1 MGYRIAEAAWE
12 RGADVVLVSGPTTLA
27 HPTGVSVRAVD
38 TTAQLDAVV
47 RDELPAADVLI
58 MAAAPA
64 DYRPKDPGEQQAPA
78 RDGNARRRAGAD
90 RGHPERNACALRRPK
105 SVIVGFAL
113 ETGDADAK
121 GAEKLRRKKLDLIV
135 VNDALEPGAGFEGDT
150 NRVTILDRDG
160 GRKAVPLASKR
171 EVADAILDAV
181 EVRLGK

>member
-12 RGADVVLVSGPTTLA
+12 RGANVVLVSGPTTLA
-27 HPTGVSVRAVD
+27 HPTGVLVRLVD

-47 RDELPAADVLI
+47 REELPTADVLI

-64 DYRPKDPGEQQAPA
+64 DYRPKDPGDHKRP
-78 RDGNARRRAGAD
+78 RATGKLAVELEPTED
-90 RGHPERNACALRRPK
+90 ILSGTVSLRRPQ

-113 ETGDADAK
+113 ETGDAEAK
-121 GAEKLRRKKLDLIV
+121 GAEKLRRKNLDLIV

-150 NRVTILDRDG
+150 NRVTILDKDG
-160 GRKAVPLASKR
+160 GRKAIPLAGKR